1 MRLTRQYKLIM
12 GVATPVWNLLFQTG
26 TQSRWR
32 NDQALQSADAH
43 SMSRLSDVIAANVR
57 AERARRRWSQQELA
71 DRSGLSRSTIA
82 DLEIGT
88 RRITAD
94 HLPVLCR
101 AFGVTFAEMIRGAD
115 AEDVQALRITPQ

>member
-1 MRLTRQYKLIM
+1 
-12 GVATPVWNLLFQTG
+12 
-26 TQSRWR
+26 
-32 NDQALQSADAH
+32 
-43 SMSRLSDVIAANVR
+43 MSRLSDVIAANVR

-101 AFGVTFAEMIRGAD
+101 AFGVTFAEMIRGAE
-115 AEDVQALRITPQ
+115 AEDIQALSITPR

>member
-1 MRLTRQYKLIM
+1 
-12 GVATPVWNLLFQTG
+12 
-26 TQSRWR
+26 
-32 NDQALQSADAH
+32 
-43 SMSRLSDVIAANVR
+43 MSRLSDVIAANVR

-115 AEDVQALRITPQ
+115 AEDVQALSITPR